1 MSAALL
7 DYVGPK
13 GEAFVKDQ
21 RVITAIMGPYGS
33 GKTTT
38 CIQKILQSAMWQSPG
53 PDGVRRVRWC
63 VVRDTYQQLHTNVL
77 NSWRTWFPMEKH
89 NWNGAED
96 RHRMTFDV
104 VTMDGGEAHPIEIET
119 YFRAMG
125 DRKAE
130 DVLKGLELTGL
141 WLNEVDTLDRSVL
154 RFGLPRCGRYPSAKD
169 GGCQWYGVIADFN
182 APDVDNWT
190 YELLVEERM
199 PLDDDVVE
207 KLREMVG
214 PRFGIGFYPQPG
226 GRSVDPRPENIKN
239 LPHGYYETMA
249 AGMTANDVRRFVDN
263 EFGAVRS
270 GQPVYPEFND
280 SLHCANEPLKPWSGV
295 PVCFAVDGGA
305 TPAIVFGQRSASG
318 RIRWLAELVVFSTED
333 SDVLERM
340 GPETFGELAGEF
352 WKEHYGKSDFGAAWG
367 DPAWWAQKDGHAE
380 DMLGWYTLFWRAFQK
395 TVGGAARKWKLKPAP
410 NKGNRLPER
419 IEAVRGPLRQMID
432 GLPAFEMSPTMRFAR
447 RGFNNG
453 YVMIRTQL
461 SNGSGRWGDKPLKNE
476 FSHVHDTGQ
485 LLNIGLTRRGVL
497 AEDGDMRSRQAEQR
511 RAGRPKVNHGG
522 SAFAPN

>member
-1 MSAALL
+1 MTASLL
-7 DYVGPK
+7 DYVGPV

-38 CIQKILQSAMWQSPG
+38 CIQKILQSAMWQKPG

-104 VTMDGGEAHPIEIET
+104 VMMDGGEAQPIEIET

-154 RFGLPRCGRYPSAKD
+154 RFGLPRCGRYPPAKD

-190 YELLVEERM
+190 YELLVEEQM
-199 PLDDDVVE
+199 PLDPE
-207 KLREMVG
+207 QLEGLRETIG
-214 PRFGIGFYPQPG
+214 ARFGIGFHRQPG
-226 GRSVDPRPENIKN
+226 GRSVSPPPENAKN
-239 LPHGYYETMA
+239 LPVGYYETML
-249 AGMTANDVRRFVDN
+249 AGMTQNDGRRFVDN
-263 EFGAVRS
+263 EFGAVRN
-270 GQPVYPEFND
+270 GQPVYPEYSD
-280 SLHCANEPLKPWSGV
+280 ALHLAKEPLKPLSHL
-295 PVCFAVDGGA
+295 PVCIGVDGGS
-305 TPAIVFGQRSASG
+305 TPAAVFGQRDELG
-318 RIRWLAELVVFSTED
+318 RIRWIEELVVFAGND
-333 SDVLERM
+333 DDALEQM
-340 GPETFGELAGEF
+340 GAESFGKTCGEF
-352 WKEHYGKSDFGAAWG
+352 WKDRFGRNEFGGAWADPAAWYG
-367 DPAWWAQKDGHAE
+367 PE
-380 DMLGWYTLFWRAFQK
+380 DEHGWVSLFWKAFRK
-395 TVGGAARKWKLKPAP
+395 AVGPRSARWKLKPAP
-410 NKGNRLPER
+410 CNGNRLPDR
-419 IEAVRGPLRQMID
+419 LEAVRRPLKVNE
-432 GLPAFEMSPTMRFAR
+432 GGKPGFELSPACRHLR

-453 YVMIRTQL
+453 YVIVRTQL
-461 SNGSGRWGDKPLKNE
+461 SNGAGRWSDKPLKND
-476 FSHVHDTGQ
+476 FSHVHDAGQ
-485 LLNIGLTRRGVL
+485 YLNLGLTRRGAM
-497 AEDGDMRSRQAEQR
+497 AEDGHVRSKAAKP
-511 RAGRPKVNHGG
+511 AGRANRKVNHGG
-522 SAFAPN
+522 SLFAPRA